1 VLPFRTTAT
10 AENKERIA
18 LIWLWLTSSDLS
30 AATMYTT
37 DKQPVFHGE
46 DEGCPT
52 SIYGFIK

>member
-52 SIYGFIK
+52 IYL